1 MAASFAVDLSMRGL
15 LFIMTTPLNLQT
27 YIHGKPS
34 NLYKL
39 VFELRYRY
47 GYTYLDRCGKTINA
61 IMRESPEWVLKGEQ
75 ANPQGAALVSLANQ
89 CSFNFSSLKMD
100 FSIEQAATAEVTR
113 PEVEQFS
120 TQVDRL
126 TAIVI
131 DQLGLREFTRIGLRA
146 WYLFPGPSKE
156 DSERWLQNLGII
168 SVSDS
173 LTSAFEGQIE
183 AVGISLVLGGADRK
197 YRIGL
202 NGVEKSA
209 MVDLGSELLALK
221 TSTLP
226 QDRDRLAR
234 AQTRRL
240 YSPPSFG
247 VMIDIDSYQE
257 DPISIE
263 PRDFVETSL
272 SQGLKRFDAAVN
284 PSRS

>member
-1 MAASFAVDLSMRGL
+1 
-15 LFIMTTPLNLQT
+15 
-27 YIHGKPS
+27 
-34 NLYKL
+34 
-39 VFELRYRY
+39 
-47 GYTYLDRCGKTINA
+47 
-61 IMRESPEWVLKGEQ
+61 MREFPEWVLKGEQ

-100 FSIEQAATAEVTR
+100 FTIEQAATAEITR

-120 TQVDRL
+120 TQVDLL

-146 WYLFPGPSKE
+146 WYIFPSPSKE

-173 LTSAFEGQIE
+173 MTSAFEGQIE
-183 AVGISLVLGGADRK
+183 AVGISLVLRGTDRK

-209 MVDLGSELLALK
+209 MVDLGSELLALR
-221 TSTLP
+221 TGTLP

-234 AQTRRL
+234 GQSRRL

-247 VMIDIDSYQE
+247 VMIDIDSY
-257 DPISIE
+257 
-263 PRDFVETSL
+263 
-272 SQGLKRFDAAVN
+272 
-284 PSRS
+284 